1 MLPVNLNNT
10 HWVLAILELTT
21 WEITAY
27 DSMSSGVLSP
37 AVEERLARFGE
48 WLPGFLDRI
57 NYWEMSGRDRG
68 TFTGLRSKAE
78 EVPMQCGRRG
88 DCGVWVMI
96 HMLNRIRD
104 RHIRVCNN
112 ADVFALNF
120 RMRVAA
126 GFFSYV
132 ELVDPAPEP
141 PIPSTLEK

>member
-27 DSMSSGVLSP
+27 DSLSSGVLSRE
-37 AVEERLARFGE
+37 VEEILVRFGV

-57 NYWEMSGRDRG
+57 HYWEMSGRDRG
-68 TFTGLRSKAE
+68 TFTCLRRRAA
-78 EVPMQCGRRG
+78 EVPIQCGRRG

-96 HMLNRIRD
+96 HMLNRSRD
-104 RHIRVCNN
+104 RYVSRCPNT
-112 ADVFALNF
+112 DLFALNF

-126 GFFSYV
+126 GFFSFV
-132 ELVDPAPEP
+132 ELIDPAPQP
-141 PIPSTLEK
+141 PIPSTLQK